1 MASGTLKWIS
11 QLQMTMCAPRCLNLS
26 NYFFFLF
33 FFSTMVTHLNLLDV
47 FRAQGQKSFYI
58 HKGLWITENCIK
70 LSNLITVSTKHN
82 RYLQPYGE
90 REMGGGGREEERERN
105 QKCRQCPF
113 IMLMQCMYWRRRLR
127 NVCVCV
133 CVYVGVGLLPRIC
146 KRPMRAFE
154 NA

>member
-1 MASGTLKWIS
+1 
-11 QLQMTMCAPRCLNLS
+11 MTMCAPRCLNLS

-70 LSNLITVSTKHN
+70 LSNLITVSTKRN

-90 REMGGGGREEERERN
+90 RDGWRRGGGREGEKPKVQTMSIYNADAVYVLKEAFE
-105 QKCRQCPF
+105 KC
-113 IMLMQCMYWRRRLR
+113 
-127 NVCVCV
+127 VCVCV
-133 CVYVGVGLLPRIC
+133 CLRRCRSLT
-146 KRPMRAFE
+146 KDLQKAHESF
-154 NA
+154 